1 MENAGSSRMHD
12 CQTHDVSLKPW
23 MSDSSEVNDQPKNV
37 LNRQI
42 SEEENADKRTQF
54 RNHIIKRMKTN
65 ITRHQLIDLLTDI
78 QECSDDEKDSL
89 VKLLPLKFYF
99 RDTPFTSSTA
109 HTLAQILPRLHGPVE
124 ELDLSRCKLNL
135 DSLKIICEGTSK
147 LKYKMEFL
155 DVGGNELGD
164 EEVKIISVVLN
175 KVGELRLWDC
185 GISATGLEVLCGEIK
200 KLETPMESLDLSY
213 NKFGDE
219 GVKIISV
226 ILNKVGMLRLIGCE
240 ISEDGKQILR
250 EELKRLGLPVSSFV
264 RFLVKL

>member
-1 MENAGSSRMHD
+1 M
-12 CQTHDVSLKPW
+12 
-23 MSDSSEVNDQPKNV
+23 
-37 LNRQI
+37 
-42 SEEENADKRTQF
+42 
-54 RNHIIKRMKTN
+54 
-65 ITRHQLIDLLTDI
+65 
-78 QECSDDEKDSL
+78 
-89 VKLLPLKFYF
+89 
-99 RDTPFTSSTA
+99 
-109 HTLAQILPRLHGPVE
+109 
-124 ELDLSRCKLNL
+124 
-135 DSLKIICEGTSK
+135 ICEGIGK
-147 LKYKMEFL
+147 LKYKMKYL
-155 DVGGNELGD
+155 DLSGNRLGD

-250 EELKRLGLPVSSFV
+250 EELKRLGLPKSTIDFDDFMISS
-264 RFLVKL
+264 RFKEFPGI